1 MTERLS
7 TAERISWMSGCS
19 LLTMPPSGRAMRTG
33 GIAVPVR
40 GMSVSAARKSNSVG
54 HFRGFL
60 ALATFPSDLSMSA
73 SQQPVVGDLGA
84 VQLLTHMDLTG

>member
-1 MTERLS
+1 MLEHRREDLVDV
-7 TAERISWMSGCS
+7 G
-19 LLTMPPSGRAMRTG
+19 LLAADNATIRQGNADRRHCRASPGDVGQCG
-33 GIAVPVR
+33 G
-40 GMSVSAARKSNSVG
+40 KSNSVG